1 MAQVDAT
8 RFIKNLQELFAPSI
22 SDNQEFT
29 AYIDGQINEFV
40 IQGDNIINASSGGNN
55 IDSGDIQQL
64 LAEITTA
71 SRQLTALQSQ
81 ADSLENFCRSIPAL
95 QTQISTLSGD
105 TEEGLL
111 DFEWAFIQE
120 AISDMKANISEF
132 SGRLEPLEEKI
143 SSIEN
148 QFYGLSVDDDNDND
162 TITSS
167 DLNEAIAGLELKID
181 EMQETIDTLSLEL
194 HGQVTS
200 ETEYDIS

>member
-1 MAQVDAT
+1 MSKIDAS
-8 RFIKNLQELFAPSI
+8 RFLAHLQKVFAPKI
-22 SDNQEFT
+22 IDGQEFI
-29 AYIDGQINEFV
+29 AYIDGDSNSLI
-40 IQGDNIINASSGGNN
+40 IQAENVINASTSNSSF
-55 IDSGDIQQL
+55 DSEAVEN
-64 LAEITTA
+64 LAI
-71 SRQLTALQSQ
+71 QLTALQSQ

-148 QFYGLSVDDDNDND
+148 QFYGLSVDNDNDND

-167 DLNEAIAGLELKID
+167 DLNEAIVGLELKID

>member
-1 MAQVDAT
+1 MSKIDAS
-8 RFIKNLQELFAPSI
+8 RFLAHLQKVFAPKI
-22 SDNQEFT
+22 IDGQEFI
-29 AYIDGQINEFV
+29 AYIDGDSNSLI
-40 IQGDNIINASSGGNN
+40 IQAENVINASTSNSSF
-55 IDSGDIQQL
+55 DSEAVENLAIQL
-64 LAEITTA
+64 
-71 SRQLTALQSQ
+71 SALQSQ

-148 QFYGLSVDDDNDND
+148 QFYGLSVNDNDDDND

>member
-1 MAQVDAT
+1 MSKIDAS
-8 RFIKNLQELFAPSI
+8 RFLAHLQKVFAPKI
-22 SDNQEFT
+22 IDGQEFI
-29 AYIDGQINEFV
+29 AYIDGDSNSLI
-40 IQGDNIINASSGGNN
+40 IQAENVINASTSNSSF
-55 IDSGDIQQL
+55 DSEAVENLAIQL
-64 LAEITTA
+64 
-71 SRQLTALQSQ
+71 SALQSQ

-148 QFYGLSVDDDNDND
+148 QFYGLSVDDDNDNN

>member
-1 MAQVDAT
+1 MSKIDAS
-8 RFIKNLQELFAPSI
+8 RFLAHLQKVFAPKI
-22 SDNQEFT
+22 IDGQEFI
-29 AYIDGQINEFV
+29 AYIDGDSNSLI
-40 IQGDNIINASSGGNN
+40 IQAENVINASTSNSSF
-55 IDSGDIQQL
+55 DSEAVEN
-64 LAEITTA
+64 LAI
-71 SRQLTALQSQ
+71 QLTALQSQ
-81 ADSLENFCRSIPAL
+81 ADSLENLCRSIPTL

-132 SGRLEPLEEKI
+132 SGRLEPLEKKI

-148 QFYGLSVDDDNDND
+148 QFYGLSVDDNDDDND

-167 DLNEAIAGLELKID
+167 DLNKAIAGLELKID
-181 EMQETIDTLSLEL
+181 GMQETIDTLSLEL

>member
-1 MAQVDAT
+1 MSKIDAS
-8 RFIKNLQELFAPSI
+8 RFLAHLQKVFAPKI
-22 SDNQEFT
+22 IDGQEFI
-29 AYIDGQINEFV
+29 AYIDGDSNSLI
-40 IQGDNIINASSGGNN
+40 IQAENVINASTGNSSF
-55 IDSGDIQQL
+55 DSEAVENLAIQL
-64 LAEITTA
+64 
-71 SRQLTALQSQ
+71 SALQSQ

-148 QFYGLSVDDDNDND
+148 QFYGLSNDND

-167 DLNEAIAGLELKID
+167 DLNEAIAGLELKIY

>member
-1 MAQVDAT
+1 MSKIDAS
-8 RFIKNLQELFAPSI
+8 RFLAHLQKVFAPKI
-22 SDNQEFT
+22 IDGQEFI
-29 AYIDGQINEFV
+29 AYIDGDSNSFI
-40 IQGDNIINASSGGNN
+40 IQAENVINASTSNSSF
-55 IDSGDIQQL
+55 DSEAVENLAIQL
-64 LAEITTA
+64 
-71 SRQLTALQSQ
+71 SALQSQ

-148 QFYGLSVDDDNDND
+148 QFYGLSNDND

-167 DLNEAIAGLELKID
+167 DLNEAIVGLELKIY

>member
-1 MAQVDAT
+1 MSKIDAS
-8 RFIKNLQELFAPSI
+8 RFLAHLQKVFAPKI
-22 SDNQEFT
+22 IDGQEFI
-29 AYIDGQINEFV
+29 AYIDGDSNSLI
-40 IQGDNIINASSGGNN
+40 IQAENVINASTSNSSF
-55 IDSGDIQQL
+55 DSEAVENLAIQL
-64 LAEITTA
+64 
-71 SRQLTALQSQ
+71 SALQSQ

-148 QFYGLSVDDDNDND
+148 QFYGLSVDNDNDND

>member
-1 MAQVDAT
+1 MSKIDAS
-8 RFIKNLQELFAPSI
+8 RFLAHLQKVFAPKI
-22 SDNQEFT
+22 IDGQEFI
-29 AYIDGQINEFV
+29 AYIDGDSNSLI
-40 IQGDNIINASSGGNN
+40 IQAENVINASTSNSSF
-55 IDSGDIQQL
+55 DSEAVENLAIQL
-64 LAEITTA
+64 
-71 SRQLTALQSQ
+71 SALQSQ

-148 QFYGLSVDDDNDND
+148 QFYGLSNDND

-167 DLNEAIAGLELKID
+167 DLNEAIVGLELKIY

>member
-1 MAQVDAT
+1 MSKIDAS
-8 RFIKNLQELFAPSI
+8 RFLAHLQKVFAPKI
-22 SDNQEFT
+22 IDGQEFI
-29 AYIDGQINEFV
+29 AYIDGDSNSLI
-40 IQGDNIINASSGGNN
+40 IQAENVINASTSNSSF
-55 IDSGDIQQL
+55 DSEAVENLAIQL
-64 LAEITTA
+64 
-71 SRQLTALQSQ
+71 SALQSQ

-181 EMQETIDTLSLEL
+181 EMQEIIDTLSLEL

>member
-1 MAQVDAT
+1 MSKIDAS
-8 RFIKNLQELFAPSI
+8 RFLAHLQKVFAPKI
-22 SDNQEFT
+22 IDGQEFI
-29 AYIDGQINEFV
+29 AYIDGDSNSLI
-40 IQGDNIINASSGGNN
+40 IQAENVINASTSNSSF
-55 IDSGDIQQL
+55 DSEAVENLAIQL
-64 LAEITTA
+64 
-71 SRQLTALQSQ
+71 SALQSQ

-148 QFYGLSVDDDNDND
+148 QFYGLSVDDDND

>member
-1 MAQVDAT
+1 MSKIDAS
-8 RFIKNLQELFAPSI
+8 RFLAHLQKVFAPKI
-22 SDNQEFT
+22 IDGQEFI
-29 AYIDGQINEFV
+29 AYIDGDSNSFI
-40 IQGDNIINASSGGNN
+40 IQAENVINASTSNSSF
-55 IDSGDIQQL
+55 DSEAVENLAIQL
-64 LAEITTA
+64 
-71 SRQLTALQSQ
+71 SALQSQ

-148 QFYGLSVDDDNDND
+148 QFYGLSVDND

-167 DLNEAIAGLELKID
+167 DLNEAITGLELKID

>member
-1 MAQVDAT
+1 MSKIDAS
-8 RFIKNLQELFAPSI
+8 RFLAHLQKVFAPKI
-22 SDNQEFT
+22 IDGQEFI
-29 AYIDGQINEFV
+29 AYIDGDSNSLI
-40 IQGDNIINASSGGNN
+40 IQAENVINASTSNSSF
-55 IDSGDIQQL
+55 DSEAVENLAIQL
-64 LAEITTA
+64 
-71 SRQLTALQSQ
+71 SALQSQ

>member
-1 MAQVDAT
+1 MSKIDAS
-8 RFIKNLQELFAPSI
+8 RFLAHLQKVFAPKI
-22 SDNQEFT
+22 IDGQEFI
-29 AYIDGQINEFV
+29 AYIDGDSNSLI
-40 IQGDNIINASSGGNN
+40 IQAENVINASTSNSSF
-55 IDSGDIQQL
+55 DSEAVENLAIQL
-64 LAEITTA
+64 
-71 SRQLTALQSQ
+71 SALQSQ

-148 QFYGLSVDDDNDND
+148 QFYGLSVDNDNDND

-167 DLNEAIAGLELKID
+167 DLNEAIAGLELKIN

>member
-1 MAQVDAT
+1 MSKIDAS
-8 RFIKNLQELFAPSI
+8 RFLAHLQKVFAPKI
-22 SDNQEFT
+22 IDGQEFI
-29 AYIDGQINEFV
+29 AYIDGDSNSLI
-40 IQGDNIINASSGGNN
+40 IQAENVINASTSNSSF
-55 IDSGDIQQL
+55 DSEAVENLAIQL
-64 LAEITTA
+64 
-71 SRQLTALQSQ
+71 SALQSQ

-148 QFYGLSVDDDNDND
+148 QFYGLSNDND

>member
-1 MAQVDAT
+1 MSKIDAS
-8 RFIKNLQELFAPSI
+8 RFLAHLQKVFAPKI
-22 SDNQEFT
+22 IDGQEFI
-29 AYIDGQINEFV
+29 AYIDGDSNSFI
-40 IQGDNIINASSGGNN
+40 IQAENVINASTSNSSF
-55 IDSGDIQQL
+55 DSEAVENLAIQL
-64 LAEITTA
+64 
-71 SRQLTALQSQ
+71 SALQSQ

-148 QFYGLSVDDDNDND
+148 QFYGLSVDND

-167 DLNEAIAGLELKID
+167 DLNEAITGLELKID
-181 EMQETIDTLSLEL
+181 EMQETIETLSLEL

>member
-1 MAQVDAT
+1 MSKIDAS
-8 RFIKNLQELFAPSI
+8 RFLAHLQKVFAPKI
-22 SDNQEFT
+22 IDGQEFI
-29 AYIDGQINEFV
+29 AYIDGDSNSLI
-40 IQGDNIINASSGGNN
+40 IQAENVINASTSNSSF
-55 IDSGDIQQL
+55 DSEAVENLAIQL
-64 LAEITTA
+64 
-71 SRQLTALQSQ
+71 SALQSQ

-132 SGRLEPLEEKI
+132 SGRLEPLEKKI

>member
-1 MAQVDAT
+1 MSKIDAS
-8 RFIKNLQELFAPSI
+8 RFLAHLQKVFAPKI
-22 SDNQEFT
+22 IDGQEFI
-29 AYIDGQINEFV
+29 AYIDGDSNSLI
-40 IQGDNIINASSGGNN
+40 IQAENVINASTSNSSF
-55 IDSGDIQQL
+55 DSEAVENLAIQL
-64 LAEITTA
+64 
-71 SRQLTALQSQ
+71 SALQSQ

-181 EMQETIDTLSLEL
+181 EMQETIDTLTLEL

>member
-1 MAQVDAT
+1 MSKIDAS
-8 RFIKNLQELFAPSI
+8 RFLAHLQKVFAPKI
-22 SDNQEFT
+22 IDGQEFI
-29 AYIDGQINEFV
+29 AYIDGDSNSLI
-40 IQGDNIINASSGGNN
+40 IQAENVINASTSNSSF
-55 IDSGDIQQL
+55 DSEAVENLAIQL
-64 LAEITTA
+64 
-71 SRQLTALQSQ
+71 SALQSQ

-148 QFYGLSVDDDNDND
+148 QFYGLSVDDNDDDND

>member
-1 MAQVDAT
+1 MSKIDAS
-8 RFIKNLQELFAPSI
+8 RFLAHLQKVFAPKI
-22 SDNQEFT
+22 IDGQEFI
-29 AYIDGQINEFV
+29 AYIDGDSNSLI
-40 IQGDNIINASSGGNN
+40 IQAENVINASTSNSSF
-55 IDSGDIQQL
+55 DSEAVENLAIQL
-64 LAEITTA
+64 
-71 SRQLTALQSQ
+71 SALQSQ

-143 SSIEN
+143 SNIEN

-181 EMQETIDTLSLEL
+181 EMQETIDTLTLEL

>member
-1 MAQVDAT
+1 MSKIDAS
-8 RFIKNLQELFAPSI
+8 RFLAHLQKVFAPKI
-22 SDNQEFT
+22 IDGQEFI
-29 AYIDGQINEFV
+29 AYIDGDSNSLI
-40 IQGDNIINASSGGNN
+40 IQAENVINASTSNSSF
-55 IDSGDIQQL
+55 DSEAVEN
-64 LAEITTA
+64 LAI
-71 SRQLTALQSQ
+71 QLTALQSQ
-81 ADSLENFCRSIPAL
+81 ADSLENLCRSIPAL

>member
-1 MAQVDAT
+1 MSKIDAS
-8 RFIKNLQELFAPSI
+8 RFLAHLQKVFAPKI
-22 SDNQEFT
+22 IDGQEFI
-29 AYIDGQINEFV
+29 AYIDGDSNSFI
-40 IQGDNIINASSGGNN
+40 IQAENVINASTSNSSF
-55 IDSGDIQQL
+55 DSEAVENLAIQL
-64 LAEITTA
+64 
-71 SRQLTALQSQ
+71 SALQSQ

-181 EMQETIDTLSLEL
+181 EMQETIDTLTLEL

>member
-1 MAQVDAT
+1 MSKIDAS
-8 RFIKNLQELFAPSI
+8 RFLAHLQKVFAPKI
-22 SDNQEFT
+22 IDGQEFIV
-29 AYIDGQINEFV
+29 YIDGDSNSLI
-40 IQGDNIINASSGGNN
+40 IQAENVINASTSNSSF
-55 IDSGDIQQL
+55 DSEAVENLAIQL
-64 LAEITTA
+64 
-71 SRQLTALQSQ
+71 SALQSQ

-148 QFYGLSVDDDNDND
+148 QFYGLSVDDDNDNN

>member
-1 MAQVDAT
+1 MSKIDAS
-8 RFIKNLQELFAPSI
+8 RFLAHLQKVFAPKI
-22 SDNQEFT
+22 IDGQEFI
-29 AYIDGQINEFV
+29 AYIDGDSNSFI
-40 IQGDNIINASSGGNN
+40 IQAENVINASTSNSSF
-55 IDSGDIQQL
+55 DSEAVENLAIQL
-64 LAEITTA
+64 
-71 SRQLTALQSQ
+71 SALQSQ

-120 AISDMKANISEF
+120 AISD
-132 SGRLEPLEEKI
+132 
-143 SSIEN
+143 
-148 QFYGLSVDDDNDND
+148 
-162 TITSS
+162 
-167 DLNEAIAGLELKID
+167 LNEAIARLELKID

>member
-1 MAQVDAT
+1 MSKIDAS
-8 RFIKNLQELFAPSI
+8 RFLAHLQKVFAPKI
-22 SDNQEFT
+22 IDGQEFI
-29 AYIDGQINEFV
+29 AYIDGDSNSLI
-40 IQGDNIINASSGGNN
+40 IQAENVINASTSNSSF
-55 IDSGDIQQL
+55 DSEAVENLAIQL
-64 LAEITTA
+64 
-71 SRQLTALQSQ
+71 SALQSQ

-120 AISDMKANISEF
+120 AISD
-132 SGRLEPLEEKI
+132 
-143 SSIEN
+143 
-148 QFYGLSVDDDNDND
+148 
-162 TITSS
+162 
-167 DLNEAIAGLELKID
+167 LNEAIVGLELKIY

>member
-1 MAQVDAT
+1 MSKIDAS
-8 RFIKNLQELFAPSI
+8 RFLAHLQKVFAPKI
-22 SDNQEFT
+22 IDGQEFI
-29 AYIDGQINEFV
+29 AYIDGDSNSFI
-40 IQGDNIINASSGGNN
+40 IQAENVINASTSNSSF
-55 IDSGDIQQL
+55 DSEAVENLAIQL
-64 LAEITTA
+64 
-71 SRQLTALQSQ
+71 SALQSQ

-148 QFYGLSVDDDNDND
+148 QFYGLSNDND

-167 DLNEAIAGLELKID
+167 DLNEAIVGLELKID